1 MHHLGGGVSVK
12 PVAAEMAQQGGGRN
26 GLRAMNNHTEI
37 HNVSGEILYIQ
48 PGEQQ
53 DYGAR
58 GIFRGRSL
66 NGLKYFK
73 TGYSRK
79 NDIEEDGVG
88 LECTAE
94 FDRGLTV
101 ECNSSLVA
109 LFLEKKLQETRN
121 MLLVIHHEDAG
132 REAIMRLLHILFLSY
147 VEAKIYVP

>member
-1 MHHLGGGVSVK
+1 
-12 PVAAEMAQQGGGRN
+12 
-26 GLRAMNNHTEI
+26 MNNHAAI
-37 HNVSGEILYIQ
+37 HNISGKVLHIQ

-58 GIFRGRSL
+58 GIFRGRSM

-73 TGYSRK
+73 TRYSRK
-79 NDIEEDGVG
+79 NDIEEDRVG

-94 FDRGLTV
+94 LDSGLTV

-109 LFLEKKLQETRN
+109 LFLEKKLQEARN

-147 VEAKIYVP
+147 VEAKVYVP